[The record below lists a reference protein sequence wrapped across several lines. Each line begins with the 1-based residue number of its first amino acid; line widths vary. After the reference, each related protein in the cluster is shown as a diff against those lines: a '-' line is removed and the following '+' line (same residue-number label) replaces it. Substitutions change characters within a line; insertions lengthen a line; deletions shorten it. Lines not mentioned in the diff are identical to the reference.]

1 MIERLSTRR
10 KEGTMRSSKRR
21 VGALLSTAV
30 LALAVAAVALGSP
43 AKTGAAKA
51 DGGSLTVWLSGTYAG
66 ATPGSTYRKWLD
78 GIKARYEKTN
88 PGSTVKFV
96 LTPINNAQFTAQI
109 AAAFASRKVPD
120 VMLVYSGG
128 YTTPYMLSS
137 LEKLNDRVAET
148 PGFYAGQT
156 AWDLSCLNLD
166 CKGGKGDIYAVPNDQ
181 GTYALFY
188 NKALFRKAGIAAPP
202 KTYKEL
208 LAQCATFKAKGILPL
223 AYGDRDGYSTDNW
236 VTYDYASYMAPGDI
250 SKVNAGKMKYAD
262 PKLVK
267 PLTELAKFKQQGCV
281 NADASTHENNDA
293 NTYVTSGKAAMV
305 QMFPF
310 VIKDFEKALGK
321 NLGVTRLPQSGPNPG
336 RTAANS
342 FHNWVIPKNAKNKDG
357 GWAFIKMAVDNRGAS
372 QLATT
377 VGALPTNKAAS
388 GRIKDPFTKFFL
400 QTAANPQVPLLD
412 SIVPLK
418 IALLYYQQLQAAFS
432 GKTSALKAMQNVDK
446 GLKSLNP

>member
-1 MIERLSTRR
+1 MRGSRRLQ
-10 KEGTMRSSKRR
+10 
-21 VGALLSTAV
+21 VGVLLAAGA

-43 AKTGAAKA
+43 TRTGAAKA

-78 GIKARYEKTN
+78 GIKARYEKAY
-88 PGSTVKFV
+88 PGSSVKFV

-109 AAAFASRKVPD
+109 AAAFASKKVPD

-137 LEKLNDRVAET
+137 LEKLNDQVAKT

-181 GTYALFY
+181 GTYGLFY

-208 LAQCATFKAKGILPL
+208 LAQCAKFKAKGILPL

-250 SKVNAGKMKYAD
+250 SKVDAGKMKYAD

-267 PLTELAKFKQQGCV
+267 PLSELVKFKQQGCV
-281 NADASTHENNDA
+281 NDDASTHENNDA
-293 NTYVTSGKAAMV
+293 NTYFTSGKAAMV

-321 NLGVTRLPQSGPNPG
+321 NLGLTRLPQSGPNAG

-342 FHNWVIPKNAKNKDG
+342 FHNWVIPKNAKNKTG
-357 GWAFIKMAVDNRGAS
+357 AWEFIKMAVDNQGAS
-372 QLATT
+372 DLAST
-377 VGALPTNKAAS
+377 VGALPTNKVAS
-388 GRIKDPFTKFFL
+388 GRIKDPLTKFFL
-400 QTAANPQVPLLD
+400 KTAASPQVPLLD

-418 IALLYYQQLQAAFS
+418 VALLYYQQLQAAFS
-432 GKTSALKAMQNVDK
+432 GKVTAQQAMQNVDK
-446 GLKSLNP
+446 GIKSLNP